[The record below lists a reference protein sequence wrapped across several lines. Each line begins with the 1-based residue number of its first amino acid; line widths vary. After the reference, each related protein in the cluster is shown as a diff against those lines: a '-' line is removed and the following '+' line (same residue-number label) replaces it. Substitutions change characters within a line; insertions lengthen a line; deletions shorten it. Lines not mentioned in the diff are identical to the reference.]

1 LQHFALKIP
10 TPELMVLDEMIM
22 SEYKTLLALAQRHF
36 KVPSCPT
43 VSEAIALLQGFGAT
57 AFDFEANQETLADEF
72 VDRRFVV
79 GAYTIHD
86 PRLLKE
92 RATAEEHQHAEWSL
106 EESEEDSGI
115 EYPDEDAEW
124 NQIQD
129 ELSSLQRLLIVIE
142 HGAEDPN
149 MVGNFRVHGFGQWLR
164 ESLWA
169 STGVLPRDPGAPS
182 AKSVLFGRAFELAG
196 RDHFQA
202 AAIPQRRPRRP
213 AWFRGKGG
221 DT

>member
-1 LQHFALKIP
+1 MKIL
-10 TPELMVLDEMIM
+10 TPGFMVLDEKIM
-22 SEYKTLLALAQRHF
+22 SEYKILLDQAQRHF

-43 VSEAIALLQGFGAT
+43 VSDAIALLQGFGAT
-57 AFDFEANQETLADEF
+57 SFDFETNQESLADEF
-72 VDRRFVV
+72 VDRRYVV

-92 RATAEEHQHAEWSL
+92 RATAEELQVAELSL
-106 EESEEDSGI
+106 EESEEDTDI
-115 EYPDEDAEW
+115 EYPDESAEW

-129 ELSSLQRLLIVIE
+129 ELSSLQRLVIVIE

-169 STGVLPRDPGAPS
+169 STGVLPRDPGVPS
-182 AKSVLFGRAFELAG
+182 TESVLFGRAFELSG
-196 RDHFQA
+196 REVFQA
-202 AAIPQRRPRRP
+202 AAIPQRRPRRL
-213 AWFRGKGG
+213 AWFRGKGRA
-221 DT
+221 T

>member
-1 LQHFALKIP
+1 MQQFALMILVP
-10 TPELMVLDEMIM
+10 GLVVLDEKIM
-22 SEYKTLLALAQRHF
+22 REYKTLLDLAQRHF

-57 AFDFEANQETLADEF
+57 AFDFDTNQETLADEF
-72 VDRRFVV
+72 VVRRLVV

-92 RATAEEHQHAEWSL
+92 RATAEELQVAELSL
-106 EESEEDSGI
+106 EESEEDSGS
-115 EYPDEDAEW
+115 EYPDESAEW
-124 NQIQD
+124 NKIQD
-129 ELSSLQRLLIVIE
+129 ELSSLQRLIIVIE

-169 STGVLPRDPGAPS
+169 ATGVLPRDPGSPS
-182 AKSVLFGRAFELAG
+182 TESVLFGRAFDLAG
-196 RDHFQA
+196 RERFQA
-202 AAIPQRRPRRP
+202 AAIPQRRPRRL
-213 AWFRGKGG
+213 AWFRGKGRE
-221 DT
+221 T